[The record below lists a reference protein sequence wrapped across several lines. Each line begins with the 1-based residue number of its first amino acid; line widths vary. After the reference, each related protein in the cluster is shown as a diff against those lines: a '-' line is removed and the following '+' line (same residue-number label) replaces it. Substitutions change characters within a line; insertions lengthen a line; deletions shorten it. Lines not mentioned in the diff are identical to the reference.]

1 MYSPQLYELATAAL
15 LAPELG
21 RHWPKRLARYL
32 GVPVETARHWVYR
45 RAPMARRGDIA
56 DAIIAECDRVAVII
70 AETRRLAEEVKHEA
84 GRSLAGGKVS
94 NGRPRARRV
103 G

>member
-21 RHWPKRLARYL
+21 RHWPKRLARHL
-32 GVPVETARHWVYR
+32 GVPVATARHWVYR
-45 RAPMARRGDIA
+45 RAPVARRGDIA
-56 DAIIAECDRVAVII
+56 DAIIAECVRLTAVI
-70 AETRRLAEEVKHEA
+70 AETRRVAEGMKHEA
-84 GRSLAGGKVS
+84 GRVMAGGMVS
-94 NGRPRARRV
+94 HNRPRSRRV